1 MLFLKS
7 MEDAVTTYSTDFWYI
22 DFTILYK
29 NSPLT
34 IDYDETHNSDG
45 VKLMMDIMYK
55 SNQFS

>member
-1 MLFLKS
+1 